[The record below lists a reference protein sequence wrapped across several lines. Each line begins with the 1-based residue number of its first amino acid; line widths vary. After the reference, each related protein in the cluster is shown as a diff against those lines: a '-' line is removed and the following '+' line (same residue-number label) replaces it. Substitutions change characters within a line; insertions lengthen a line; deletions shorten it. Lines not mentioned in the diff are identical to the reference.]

1 MTGIDSP
8 GNASTLSILI
18 DESGDMYAPYRIG
31 SMTDR
36 YYLFALVFHD
46 QTDQMQFPDFRTFDE
61 RIRSLN
67 SSFGIDPDAPIH
79 TGNLIR
85 RENHTGGLTYEAES
99 NYSTLSW
106 VSSGHAYPHP

>member
-46 QTDQMQFPDFRTFDE
+46 QTVDTPVIEITGFLRT
-61 RIRSLN
+61 
-67 SSFGIDPDAPIH
+67 
-79 TGNLIR
+79 
-85 RENHTGGLTYEAES
+85 GLAW
-99 NYSTLSW
+99 LH
-106 VSSGHAYPHP
+106 VPM